1 MVDFCSQ
8 APGRRAGI
16 AQILLNDVDD
26 TVSEVIWSKEAGL
39 SGGILL
45 PGVPP
50 GASVDLYHAPRYE
63 PIWAASAEYDV
74 TINHGGTSGPEP
86 PGAGKFP
93 SSGAMFMV
101 ETSWFS
107 HRTLWQFIFSGI
119 FERYPNLK
127 LALTEQGTG
136 WVPGTLAML
145 DDFHRGSRRGSRTW
159 RRCSRAAA
167 RELSLTPSEYFRRN
181 VFMGSSFHGERLRWR
196 KLKKV

>member
-1 MVDFCSQ
+1 MEQGSRAHRRDPAARC
-8 APGRRAGI
+8 AAGRLRRPLPRA
-16 AQILLNDVDD
+16 AVR
-26 TVSEVIWSKEAGL
+26 A
-39 SGGILL
+39 
-45 PGVPP
+45 
-50 GASVDLYHAPRYE
+50 DLGRG
-63 PIWAASAEYDV
+63 AEYDV
-74 TINHGGTSGPEP
+74 VINNHGGTSGPEP

-145 DDFHRGSRRGSRTW
+145 DDFHARFTSGKQNMETVFAGE
-159 RRCSRAAA
+159 AA

-181 VFMGSSFHGERLRWR
+181 VFMGSSFHGERLRGKLQKFRRR
-196 KLKKV
+196 KQRRNQHLRTGR